1 MQKKLSEIADI
12 QLGFPFRGKIE
23 NLAAGDI
30 HVLQPRDI
38 SGIGDIK
45 WDSEGIGKV
54 SLPGRATPMYLE
66 ASDILMPAK
75 GRDNTPKVIPED
87 INDRLV
93 VASPHFYSIR
103 VTPRYEKD
111 LLPAYVA
118 WWLRQKPIQDY
129 YAKYAVGSAVKNLT
143 RAVIEETPIVIPSDK
158 EMVNTFM
165 AVIFLDAHTQKLNQL
180 IENNNK
186 LQAGLAQNILSK
198 HKDSTE
204 LDIADP
210 SAIEELHKYM
220 KAMKSNSDD
229 NPDLAKAAFI
239 SLTDTKPNSDK
250 E

>member
-12 QLGFPFRGKIE
+12 QLGFPLRGKVE
-23 NLAAGDI
+23 KLDDGDI
-30 HVLQPRDI
+30 YVLQPKDI
-38 SGIGDIK
+38 SGISDIE
-45 WDSEGIGKV
+45 WESEGIGQV
-54 SLPGRATPMYLE
+54 SLPGRATPMYLK
-66 ASDILMPAK
+66 ANDILMPAK

-103 VTPRYEKD
+103 VKPRYEKD

-118 WWLRQKPIQDY
+118 WWLRQKPMQDY

-143 RAVIEETPIVIPSDK
+143 RAVVEDTPIVIPSDK
-158 EMVNTFM
+158 EMLNTFM
-165 AVIFLDAHTQKLNQL
+165 AAIYIDAHTQKLNQL

-186 LQAGLAQNILSK
+186 LHAGLAQNILTK
-198 HKDSTE
+198 HKDLTKP
-204 LDIADP
+204 DTVDTTAV
-210 SAIEELHKYM
+210 EELHKFM
-220 KAMKSNSDD
+220 KTMKSNSNE